1 MFYLPIYTITHSYGL
16 FIDIWTEAATALKE
30 GYNGCD
36 VSTKDPAASHR
47 REGPTGQHYVHGR
60 VQGLQRP

>member
-1 MFYLPIYTITHSYGL
+1 M
-16 FIDIWTEAATALKE
+16 WAEVAKALKE

-36 VSTKDPAASHR
+36 VSTKDPAASLR
-47 REGPTGQHYVHGR
+47 GEVPTGQHYVHGR